1 MKTKTGIVTLFIK
14 TDEVMN
20 SPANDKSILV
30 LHNNSKMSSIVDE
43 IMLCNEEGGRMP
55 GVPTKCHADLV
66 LEDCKAMGDHYV
78 LICRDLKEEDKLR
91 GAPTIIATSYHSE
104 RLLSEIESGNN
115 SKQKPQDIHQ
125 MASVINSLLSVF
137 GFAYLA
143 INNQG
148 RKKVIV

>member
-1 MKTKTGIVTLFIK
+1 
-14 TDEVMN
+14 MN
-20 SPANDKSILV
+20 SSANDKSILV
-30 LHNNSKMSSIVDE
+30 FHNNSKMSSIVDE

-55 GVPTKCHADLV
+55 GIPAKCHANLV

-91 GAPTIIATSYHSE
+91 GAPTIIATSYCSE
-104 RLLSEIESGNN
+104 RTLSDMESENN
-115 SKQKPQDIHQ
+115 SNPKSQDMHQ

-148 RKKVIV
+148 RAKSN